1 MPRGFR
7 PSDLPEGLDG
17 EPFTTGTGRARG
29 VTRARSRAVDLDTR
43 IHGVRAA
50 AGSSDDFR
58 TRCRM
63 FTARL
68 SPEVFFSHSTAAR
81 LYDIPLP
88 LRFERMRGLHVTVP
102 APSRA
107 PHARGLVGHSRQVA
121 PTDVVVTKDGI
132 RLSSPSRVFCEMGSV
147 LALPDLVAVA
157 DHLIRRDAPLC
168 SLVEL
173 LERLA
178 VGDRITRRHLLRE
191 AIRLASP
198 GSESRPETAL
208 RLILLRC
215 GWGEPEPNFEVRGLD
230 GRRMRID
237 LAFPQHNLAIEYHGD
252 YHRSPEQWRRD
263 LARRSRLEALGWT
276 VVELTADDLRD
287 PDELVVRI
295 TAIAARA
302 RLVAR
307 IG

>member
-1 MPRGFR
+1 MPRGFQ
-7 PSDLPEGLDG
+7 PSELPHGLGG
-17 EPFTTGTGRARG
+17 EPFTTAAGRAFG
-29 VTRARSRAVDLDTR
+29 VTRSRSRAVDLDNR
-43 IHGVRAA
+43 VHGVRAA

-63 FTARL
+63 FAARL
-68 SPEVFFSHSTAAR
+68 SADVFFSHSTAAR
-81 LYDIPLP
+81 LHGVPLP
-88 LRFERMRGLHVTVP
+88 LRFERMARLHVTVP
-102 APSRA
+102 APARA
-107 PHARGLVGHSRQVA
+107 PHAQGLVGHSRQVSA
-121 PTDVVVTKDGI
+121 TDVVVTTDGI
-132 RLSSPSRVFCEMGSV
+132 RVSSPSRMFFEMGGV

-157 DHLIRRDAPLC
+157 DHLIRQDAPLC
-168 SLVEL
+168 SVVEL
-173 LERLA
+173 VERLA
-178 VGDRITRRHLLRE
+178 VGDRITRRAILRE

-198 GSESRPETAL
+198 RSESRPETVL

-215 GWGEPEPNFEVRGLD
+215 GWGEPKANFEVRGLD

-252 YHRSPEQWRRD
+252 YHRSAEQWRRD

-287 PDELVVRI
+287 PDELVARI

-307 IG
+307 LG